1 MRKDLKSLKAL
12 IVRKSS
18 DCGYSLHQT
27 NPNYQNLTRL
37 EAIKAEAAQLR
48 ITNQMSGL
56 QKVTIN
62 LWINSLENRYQGT
75 VDDEC

>member
-1 MRKDLKSLKAL
+1 MRKNLKSLKAC

-18 DCGYSLHQT
+18 DCGYSLHQA

-48 ITNQMSGL
+48 IKNQMSGF
-56 QKVTIN
+56 QTVSIN
-62 LWINSLENRYQGT
+62 LWIKSLENRYQREFN
-75 VDDEC
+75 DEC